1 MNSRFVPSRFRL
13 CALALLVVLA
23 ACSGSTAES
32 AAEANT
38 TTTTEAAEVTTTT
51 EAETTTTTTP
61 PTTTTTTTTT
71 EAPTTTAAAEVDAD
85 DPIVV
90 EYCLASAEADAVSDA
105 TDVTDPDAFRTL
117 VAYQIETLSTIN
129 APAPIADDLEVVLD
143 VFLQYPAIL
152 EPLDYDIL
160 AASDAITE
168 VADTPAFNNATDNL
182 ERFEEEFCP
191 NISTEAE
198 PTADIPQGIT
208 EDDIREFLSTPE
220 GRAGIASGV
229 VTTSSMT
236 QEEALCFVEQTNA
249 DTLIELFQLGSGQI
263 TTPSPEG
270 QAGLLAGLAS
280 CGLDIGVFG

>member
-1 MNSRFVPSRFRL
+1 MNSRFVPTRFRF
-13 CALALLVVLA
+13 CALALLVLLA

-38 TTTTEAAEVTTTT
+38 TTTTEAAEVTPTT
-51 EAETTTTTTP
+51 EAETTTTTP
-61 PTTTTTTTTT
+61 PTTTTTTT

-117 VAYQIETLSTIN
+117 VAYQIETLSTIS
-129 APAPIADDLEVVLD
+129 APASIADDLEVVLD

-160 AASDAITE
+160 AASDAIAE

-182 ERFEEEFCP
+182 DRFEEEFCP

-198 PTADIPQGIT
+198 PTAEIPQGIT

-236 QEEALCFVEQTNA
+236 QEEALCFVEQTDA